1 MAQSKPP
8 PHLPIGLD
16 CMDCLHG
23 HFISDAHVALGLV
36 VRIGDVDKLDQFP
49 AIVLTFQNL
58 EEVDRGLLI
67 RMQEL

>member
-1 MAQSKPP
+1 
-8 PHLPIGLD
+8 
-16 CMDCLHG
+16 MDCLHG
-23 HFISDAHVALGLV
+23 HFVSDAHVALGLV